1 MVRQEWDRTFDNQ
14 NRSWIQDKN
23 DTRNILRKMMK
34 IGTIL
39 SFVAIV
45 LTSCIQEAI
54 FTDERNVDLK
64 VNDDKDEVEF
74 SHHAILDKNG
84 KYHLYWLP
92 ATKAITF
99 EVQVGFYSILNWMLY
114 CDFYVTVKKPA

>member
-1 MVRQEWDRTFDNQ
+1 MVRQEWDRNFDNQ

-54 FTDERNVDLK
+54 FTDEGNVDLK

-92 ATKAITF
+92 EAKAITF
-99 EVQVGFYSILNWMLY
+99 EVQVGFYDIPYLRLY
-114 CDFYVTVKKPA
+114 CDFYVVIKKPA

>member
-1 MVRQEWDRTFDNQ
+1 MVQQEWDRNFDNQ

-23 DTRNILRKMMK
+23 DRRNIFRKMMK

-45 LTSCIQEAI
+45 VTSCIQEAI
-54 FTDERNVDLK
+54 FTDERNVESK

-92 ATKAITF
+92 ETKAITF
-99 EVQVGFYSILNWMLY
+99 EVQVGFCSIFHWIL
-114 CDFYVTVKKPA
+114 